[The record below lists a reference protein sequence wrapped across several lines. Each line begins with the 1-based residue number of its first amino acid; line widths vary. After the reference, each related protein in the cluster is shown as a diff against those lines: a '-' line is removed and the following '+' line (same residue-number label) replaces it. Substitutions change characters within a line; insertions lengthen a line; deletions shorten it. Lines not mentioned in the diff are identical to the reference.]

1 MMRRGLFALA
11 LLALAAGGAVA
22 KDAAKPAPVA
32 ASDYPAAIRE
42 SLDNAA
48 KECREADDG
57 KLTPAPDMVRKIDL
71 TGDGRD
77 DYLVSFEDM
86 ECSTFESI
94 FCGTGGCLFEIYVA
108 LGDGS
113 LRSVFSNPVREYKI
127 LPGKGART
135 IRFDMH
141 GGYCGTYGAAECIK
155 KQRIT
160 DKPFTFKDR

>member
-1 MMRRGLFALA
+1 MMRGLLALA
-11 LLALAAGGAVA
+11 LLALAAGSAVA
-22 KDAAKPAPVA
+22 KDAAKPAPVR

-42 SLDNAA
+42 SLDHAA

-57 KLTPAPDMVRKIDL
+57 KLTLAPDMVRKVDL

-77 DYLVSFEDM
+77 DYIVSFEDTK
-86 ECSTFESI
+86 CSTFETI

-108 LGDGS
+108 LPDGS
-113 LRSVFSNPVREYKI
+113 LRSVFSNPVRDYNI

-141 GGYCGTYGAAECIK
+141 GGYCGTYGAAECFK
-155 KQRIT
+155 KKRIT
-160 DKPFTFKDR
+160 DKPFEFRDR